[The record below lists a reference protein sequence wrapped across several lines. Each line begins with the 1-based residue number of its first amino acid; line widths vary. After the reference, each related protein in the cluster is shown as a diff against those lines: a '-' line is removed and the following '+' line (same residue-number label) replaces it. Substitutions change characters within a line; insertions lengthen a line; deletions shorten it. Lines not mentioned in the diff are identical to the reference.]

1 MVFGG
6 PRERESNPR
15 RPVLVARNRSSIVI
29 VLELDLVSARTSIQQ
44 VSAYGFQPWV
54 ETRAELYSPFGTNR

>member
-54 ETRAELYSPFGTNR
+54 ETPG